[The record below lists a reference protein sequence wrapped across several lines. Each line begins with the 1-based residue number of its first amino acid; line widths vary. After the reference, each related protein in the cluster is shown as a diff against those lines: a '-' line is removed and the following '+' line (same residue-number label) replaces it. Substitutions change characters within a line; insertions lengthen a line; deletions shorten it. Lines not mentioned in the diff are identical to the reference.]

1 MSGKTTSAIKV
12 LSEKEISQKMAGFK
26 ANYSRRINQA
36 KSSKE
41 RAALENAR
49 EEYLNSCM
57 ERIVAENKKQIQRR
71 AGVLSWETR
80 RANQS
85 AGQAKV
91 VKTVAK
97 ASSESKKSNRYSSSV
112 KTTVVNKKK

>member
-1 MSGKTTSAIKV
+1 MSGKTTDTIKV

-41 RAALENAR
+41 RAALENAK

-57 ERIVAENKKQIQRR
+57 ERIIAENKKQIQRR
-71 AGVLSWETR
+71 AGVLSWKTR

-85 AGQAKV
+85 AGQ
-91 VKTVAK
+91 VKIVNIRT
-97 ASSESKKSNRYSSSV
+97 ESKKSNKYSSSV
-112 KTTVVNKKK
+112 NTRVVNKKK